1 LLTNNSVAANPVS
14 HFKHLSRFDMSFPF
28 WVTAFAIAAWSAV
41 AAWINPA
48 QFADNLEQ
56 FSWSHSLELGYW
68 KHPPLPTWLIA
79 IPIRLF
85 GFSVYWTYA
94 LAAICF
100 IGTVFFTW
108 RITRRLFGYQAATF
122 AALLIGL
129 HIGFSWRAQLY
140 NHNTVLLLFSAA
152 SVWATLR
159 ALDSGRKLSWLYA
172 GMLAGL
178 AMLSKY
184 QAIVPLVGIVI
195 ALYTGGWLKQRSV
208 VQGLAIAAI
217 TAFAVFLPHLIW
229 IVMGSGST
237 INNAFH
243 SAENLGFSRRLI
255 VFMGF
260 WLIQVRFHF
269 PLLVAVSLLVL
280 FKTASAV
287 EHVVNERPQQH
298 PRAWFLGLVAW
309 PALFV
314 SMAVLLGGMRLEAQ
328 WGLQTFQFVVI
339 FVAWKLALMLP
350 KNGLKR
356 TVSLILVM
364 QVVLAGF
371 FAWSVVQPGQQFWQG
386 QRSRN
391 FPATDVAK
399 EISSKWY
406 EATSCPLKYVVG
418 PSFEATVV
426 SAYSG
431 DNPIV
436 LEDGDF
442 KKSPW
447 VSSEQLKEFGALYL
461 AGDAAYLPHSL
472 ATTGQMTIPARVN
485 DFQPIKQLFWGIT
498 LPQTNCK

>member
-1 LLTNNSVAANPVS
+1 
-14 HFKHLSRFDMSFPF
+14 MSLPF
-28 WVTAFAIAAWSAV
+28 LITAIAIAVWSAA

-85 GFSVYWTYA
+85 GFSVFWTYA
-94 LAAICF
+94 LAAVCF

-108 RITRRLFGYQAATF
+108 RITRRLFGDQAATF
-122 AALLIGL
+122 TALLMGL

-152 SVWATLR
+152 TVWATLR
-159 ALDSGRKLSWLYA
+159 ALDSSKKLPWMCA
-172 GMLAGL
+172 GILAGL

-184 QAIVPLVGIVI
+184 QAIMPLVGIVI
-195 ALYTGGWLKQRSV
+195 ALHAQGCLKQRTV
-208 VQGLAIAAI
+208 VQGLVIATA
-217 TAFAVFLPHLIW
+217 TAFAVFLPHLVW

-243 SAENLGFSRRLI
+243 SAEGLGLGRRLM

-260 WLIQVRFHF
+260 WLIQIRFHF

-280 FKTASAV
+280 LKKGSAV
-287 EHVVNERPQQH
+287 EQIVDAKQQQH
-298 PRAWFLGLVAW
+298 ARAWFLGLVVW

-314 SMAVLLGGMRLEAQ
+314 SLAVLLGGMRLEAQ
-328 WGLQTFQFVVI
+328 WGLQTLQFVVI
-339 FVAWKLALMLP
+339 FVAWKLAVVLP
-350 KNGLKR
+350 KNGLKH
-356 TVSLILVM
+356 TVLLILLM
-364 QVVLAGF
+364 QAVLAGF
-371 FAWSVVQPGQQFWQG
+371 FAWSVVQPGQQVWQG

-399 EISSKWY
+399 EISSKWH

-418 PSFEATVV
+418 PSFEAAVV

-461 AGDAAYLPHSL
+461 ANDVAHLPL
-472 ATTGQMTIPARVN
+472 GLTTRGQITIPARVN
-485 DFQPIKQLFWGIT
+485 DFQPVKQLFWGVA
-498 LPQTNCK
+498 LPSSACKSSL

>member
-1 LLTNNSVAANPVS
+1 
-14 HFKHLSRFDMSFPF
+14 MSIPF
-28 WVTAFAIAAWSAV
+28 WVTAVAIAVWSAA

-85 GFSVYWTYA
+85 GFSVFWTYA

-108 RITRRLFGYQAATF
+108 RITRRLLGDQAATF
-122 AALLIGL
+122 AALLMGL

-152 SVWATLR
+152 AVWATLR
-159 ALDSGRKLSWLYA
+159 ALDDSSKKLSWMSWICA
-172 GMLAGL
+172 GILAGL

-195 ALYTGGWLKQRSV
+195 ALYTGGWLKQRAV
-208 VQGLAIAAI
+208 VQGLAIASA
-217 TAFAVFLPHLIW
+217 TAFVVFLPHLVW

-243 SAENLGFSRRLI
+243 SAESLGFSRRLT

-260 WLIQVRFHF
+260 WLIQIRFHF

-280 FKTASAV
+280 FKTEPAV
-287 EHVVNERPQQH
+287 ERPADEKQQPH
-298 PRAWFLGLVAW
+298 ARAWFLGLVVW

-314 SMAVLLGGMRLEAQ
+314 SLAVLLGGMRLEAQ

-339 FVAWKLALMLP
+339 FVAWKLAVVLP
-350 KNGLKR
+350 KNGLQR
-356 TVSLILVM
+356 TVWLILLM
-364 QVVLAGF
+364 QAVLAGF
-371 FAWSVVQPGQQFWQG
+371 FAWSVVQPGQQVWQG

-399 EISSKWY
+399 EISSKWH
-406 EATSCPLKYVVG
+406 EATNCPLKYVVG
-418 PSFEATVV
+418 PSFEAAVV

-431 DNPIV
+431 DNPTV

-447 VSSEQLKEFGALYL
+447 VNAQLLQEFGALYL
-461 AGDAAYLPHSL
+461 ANDATQLPLGL

-485 DFQPIKQLFWGIT
+485 DFQPIKQLFWGIA
-498 LPQTNCK
+498 LPQLNCKLTG